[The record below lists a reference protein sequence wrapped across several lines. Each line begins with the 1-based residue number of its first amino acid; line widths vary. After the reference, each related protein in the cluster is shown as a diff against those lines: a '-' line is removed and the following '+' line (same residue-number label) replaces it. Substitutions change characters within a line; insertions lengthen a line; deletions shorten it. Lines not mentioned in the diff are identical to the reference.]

1 MTVLRL
7 LTCALLSLCLA
18 CMPAAAQAPSG
29 QAWPSRPIR
38 ILVPYAAGGAMDVL
52 ARLLAA
58 KMQEQMGTPVI
69 VENRSGAGG
78 NIGADAVAKAA
89 PDGYTILFNING
101 HAIAPAIYKTLPFNP
116 DKDFA
121 PITQLFTTATAF
133 VVLPSLPVRSF
144 QDFVALAKS
153 KPGDLN
159 YGSTGVGNSLHLTME
174 LLMRETSM
182 KMTMVPFRGD
192 APLFQGFMSNDVQAA
207 VVPTVAAKQQMDAGI
222 IRILGVS
229 STQRMAGLPD
239 IPTIREQGLPN
250 FESTGWMALF
260 APAGTPRP
268 IIERLAQEARTA
280 VMAPEMAPRF
290 LSFGVDPVA
299 QGPEALDALYKAD
312 RIKFQRII
320 KEANI
325 ALQD

>member
-1 MTVLRL
+1 MSVSRL
-7 LTCALLSLCLA
+7 LMGALLSLCLA
-18 CMPAAAQAPSG
+18 CVPAAAQAPSG
-29 QAWPSRPIR
+29 PAWPNRPIR

-58 KMQEQMGTPVI
+58 KLQEQMGTPVI

-101 HAIAPAIYKTLPFNP
+101 HAIAPAIYKSLPFNP
-116 DKDFA
+116 DKDFL
-121 PITQLFTTATAF
+121 PITQLFSTATAF
-133 VVLPSLPVRSF
+133 VVLPSLPVKSF
-144 QDFVALAKS
+144 QEFVALAKS
-153 KPGDLN
+153 RPGDLN

-174 LLMRETSM
+174 LLMRETGM

-268 IIERLAQEARTA
+268 IIERLASEARTA
-280 VMAPEMAPRF
+280 VMAPDMAPRF
-290 LSFGVDPVA
+290 LNFGVDPVA

-312 RIKFQRII
+312 RIKFEKIV

-325 ALQD
+325 TLQD

>member
-1 MTVLRL
+1 MSVSRL
-7 LTCALLSLCLA
+7 LMGALLSLCLA
-18 CMPAAAQAPSG
+18 CVPAAAQAPSG
-29 QAWPSRPIR
+29 PAWPNRPIR

-58 KMQEQMGTPVI
+58 KLQEQMGTPVI

-101 HAIAPAIYKTLPFNP
+101 HAIAPAIYKSLPFNP
-116 DKDFA
+116 DKDFL
-121 PITQLFTTATAF
+121 PITQLFSTATAF
-133 VVLPSLPVRSF
+133 VVLPSLPVKSF
-144 QDFVALAKS
+144 QEFVALAKS
-153 KPGDLN
+153 RPGDLN

-174 LLMRETSM
+174 LLMRETGM

-222 IRILGVS
+222 IRILGIS

-268 IIERLAQEARTA
+268 IIERLASEARTA
-280 VMAPEMAPRF
+280 VMAPDMAPRF
-290 LSFGVDPVA
+290 LNFGVDPVA

-312 RIKFQRII
+312 RIKFEKIV

-325 ALQD
+325 TLQD

>member
-1 MTVLRL
+1 MSVSRL
-7 LTCALLSLCLA
+7 LMGALLSLCLA
-18 CMPAAAQAPSG
+18 CVPAAAQAPSG
-29 QAWPSRPIR
+29 PAWPNRPIR

-58 KMQEQMGTPVI
+58 KLQEQMGTPVI

-101 HAIAPAIYKTLPFNP
+101 HAIAPAIYKSLPFNP
-116 DKDFA
+116 DKDFL
-121 PITQLFTTATAF
+121 PITQLFSTATAF
-133 VVLPSLPVRSF
+133 VVLPSLPVKSF
-144 QDFVALAKS
+144 QEFVALAKS
-153 KPGDLN
+153 RPGDLN

-174 LLMRETSM
+174 LLMRETGM

-192 APLFQGFMSNDVQAA
+192 APLFQGFMSNVVQAA

-222 IRILGVS
+222 IRILGIS

-268 IIERLAQEARTA
+268 IIERLASEARTA
-280 VMAPEMAPRF
+280 VMAPDMAPRF
-290 LSFGVDPVA
+290 LKFGVDPVA

-312 RIKFQRII
+312 RIKFEKIV

-325 ALQD
+325 TLQD